1 MSTLS
6 LHRLLSRRYR
16 MLVFDWDGTAVASRS
31 GPVDHLI
38 WRTEALLARGVWL
51 AAVTGTNFANL
62 DRQFFSFLHPR
73 IKGSLLACV
82 NRGSEV
88 YGFDSEGCPVR
99 LWARE
104 ATHAENRMMDESVSM
119 AQRVLEEQHGLATRV
134 IFDRMNRR
142 KLDIMPFREW
152 EDPPKEMIGEL
163 LARTQARLKDA
174 GLPGIQSVIDLVR
187 RCSEEVGLDGR
198 VTSDVKHVELGLTD
212 KSDSVDYLVEQVAKP
227 HGIDVSEIL
236 FIGDEFGSIGGCEG
250 SDSKMITPK
259 TEGASFISVGQEP
272 EGVPPSVYH
281 MGGGIESF
289 SEILA
294 LEMNVWR
301 DYGKPMLA
309 GKESIDSHLL
319 LLPAEDNQV
328 AYETSCQAETA
339 ASYETLFTLT
349 NGYLSVRGAHE
360 DGLYRGNPGSFVAG
374 VFDKAQGPY
383 DVTELVVIQD
393 PLPIEIRV
401 DGERVGESG
410 IRDYRR
416 ELDMQSA
423 ILRRTY
429 RWSDRHGRVIRV
441 ESERFTSA
449 VNEHLLCIKL
459 SLTVEHGSGRVSI
472 RSRLDGDVSNSDA
485 AHIKVDRVRAERHG
499 VAEVHTTTMESG
511 IGIAMAC
518 AQRASVVKCRGEAD
532 RESADA
538 CGIPIQA
545 VPYED
550 RRSAGHDF
558 EALLEEGESIEIH
571 KFVTAHTSRDVAW
584 CGRGQQPGTDE
595 LLSAARVNASEAASS
610 GFPECRRGHIEG
622 WRRKWERCDIRLDG
636 PDRDQMAV
644 RFALYHLASLG
655 PRSDDTVSIAAKGL
669 HGEGYKGHVFWD
681 TEIFILPFFVVQ
693 FPDVARRLL
702 MYRYHTLPGARRK
715 ARDNGYRGAM
725 YAWESADSGD
735 ETTPKWSRPHPETGE
750 RVRIWCGE
758 LEDHITAD
766 VAYAVWNYCRRTGD
780 WDFMQAYGM
789 EIIVEAARFWAS
801 RAEWNGERK
810 RYDILR
816 VIGPDEFHEHVDNN
830 AFTNYLARWT
840 LLAALDLA
848 QEFPEDWDRLS
859 CRLGI
864 DEDELDE
871 IRRVADL
878 LYLPLPDLDSGV
890 VEQFE
895 GYYGYDD
902 VDLEELKESV
912 KGSGESVEEALGR
925 EKLVRS
931 KLLKQAD
938 VVMLGCLLPDLF
950 DKEIWDANWR
960 YYEPRTTHLSSLSA
974 SMHSVFASYLG
985 LPAANDVR
993 GYGAAMSP
1001 RAWGCTDAYSYFERC
1016 ICIELEDEKGNL
1028 MDGIHAANLGG
1039 MWQAVVHGFAGIRL
1053 LNGAGRGGLC
1063 RRGKEEA
1070 EPVIAINP
1078 RLPRG
1083 WDRLKV
1089 PFECRGRRLLTVITP
1104 YRLIVAN
1111 KTEDAEAGGNK
1122 SVIIECAGRRR
1133 RVAEGQS
1140 VEFILAQLPDSV

>member
-1 MSTLS
+1 MSNLS
-6 LHRLLSRRYR
+6 LHQLLSRRYK

-31 GPVDHLI
+31 GPVNHLI
-38 WRTEALLARGVWL
+38 WRTEALLGRGVWL

-62 DRQFFSFLHPR
+62 DRQFFSLLHPK
-73 IKGSLLACV
+73 IKGNLLACI

-88 YGFDSEGCPVR
+88 YGFDSEGRPVR

-104 ATHAENRMMDESVSM
+104 ATHAENRMMDEAVSM
-119 AQRVLEEQHGLATRV
+119 AQRILKEQHCLATRV
-134 IFDRMNRR
+134 ISDRMNRR

-152 EDPPKEMIGEL
+152 EDPPKERIGEL
-163 LARTQARLKDA
+163 LIETQARLKAA
-174 GLPGIQSVIDLVR
+174 GLLGLQSVIDLVR
-187 RCSEEVGLDGR
+187 RCSEEVGLEGR

-227 HGIDVSEIL
+227 HGIGISEIL
-236 FIGDEFGSIGGCEG
+236 FIGDEFGSIGGSEG
-250 SDSKMITPK
+250 SDSKMITRK
-259 TEGASFISVGQEP
+259 TEGAAFISVGQEP
-272 EGVPPSVYH
+272 EGVPSPVNH
-281 MGGGIESF
+281 VGGGVESF
-289 SEILA
+289 AKILDA
-294 LEMNVWR
+294 QMKVWR
-301 DYGKPMLA
+301 DEGEA
-309 GKESIDSHLL
+309 TSAQRESIDSHLL

-374 VFDKAQGPY
+374 VFDKASGPY

-393 PLPIEIRV
+393 PLPIEIQV
-401 DGERVGESG
+401 GGERVEDMG
-410 IRDYRR
+410 ISDYRR
-416 ELDMQSA
+416 ELDMQSG
-423 ILRRTY
+423 ILRRAY
-429 RWSDRHGRVIRV
+429 RWSGRRGRAIRV
-441 ESERFTSA
+441 ESERFVS
-449 VNEHLLCIKL
+449 VVDEHLLCITL
-459 SLTVEHGSGRVSI
+459 SLTMERGSGRVLL
-472 RSRLDGDVSNSDA
+472 RSWLDGDVSNSGVV
-485 AHIKVDRVRAERHG
+485 HLKVDRVRAERDG
-499 VAEVHTTTMESG
+499 SAEVCTTTMESG
-511 IGIAMAC
+511 IRIAMAC
-518 AQRASVVKCRGEAD
+518 AQQAGVVKCRGEAS
-532 RESADA
+532 RESTDA
-538 CGIPIQA
+538 CAVPVQA
-545 VPYED
+545 VPYAD

-571 KFVTAHTSRDVAW
+571 KFVTVHTSRDVAW
-584 CGRGQQPGTDE
+584 RRRGQRPAMDE
-595 LLSAARVNASEAASS
+595 LLSTARVNANEAASS
-610 GFPECRRGHIEG
+610 GFSECRQGHIEG
-622 WRRKWERCDIRLDG
+622 WRRKWERCDILLDG
-636 PDRDQMAV
+636 PDRDRMAV
-644 RFALYHLASLG
+644 RFALFHLASLG
-655 PRSDDTVSIAAKGL
+655 PKSDDTVSIAAKGL

-766 VAYAVWNYCRRTGD
+766 VAYAVWSYSRWTGD
-780 WDFMQAYGM
+780 WGFMQAYGM
-789 EIIVEAARFWAS
+789 EMIVEAARFWAS
-801 RAEWNGERK
+801 RAEWNDERK

-830 AFTNYLARWT
+830 AFTNYMARWT
-840 LLAALDLA
+840 LLKALDLA
-848 QEFPEDWDRLS
+848 EEFPEDWDRLA

-878 LYLPLPDLDSGV
+878 LHLPRPDPDSGV

-902 VDLEELKESV
+902 VDLLKLEERAKS
-912 KGSGESVEEALGR
+912 SGKSVEEVLGR
-925 EKLVRS
+925 ERLVRS

-950 DKEIWDANWR
+950 NKEIWSANWR

-993 GYGAAMSP
+993 RYGAAMSP
-1001 RAWGCTDAYSYFERC
+1001 RAWGCTDGYAYFERC
-1016 ICIELEDEKGNL
+1016 ISIELEDEKGNL
-1028 MDGIHAANLGG
+1028 KDGIHAANLGG
-1039 MWQAVVHGFAGIRL
+1039 MWQAVVYGFAGIRL
-1053 LNGAGRGGLC
+1053 LNGAGREGVC

-1078 RLPRG
+1078 RLPRS
-1083 WDRLKV
+1083 WDRLQI
-1089 PFECRGRRLLTVITP
+1089 PFECRGRRLRAVITP
-1104 YRLIVAN
+1104 YRVLVAHEA
-1111 KTEDAEAGGNK
+1111 KGAEASGDE
-1122 SVIIECAGRRR
+1122 SVIIECRGRCQ
-1133 RVAEGQS
+1133 RVPEGQS
-1140 VEFILAQLPDSV
+1140 VEFIT

>member
-1 MSTLS
+1 MSNLS
-6 LHRLLSRRYR
+6 LHQLLSRRYK

-38 WRTEALLARGVWL
+38 WRTEALLGRGVWF

-62 DRQFFSFLHPR
+62 DRQFFSLLHLR
-73 IKGSLLACV
+73 SKGNLLACV

-88 YGFDSEGCPVR
+88 YGFDSEGCAVR

-104 ATHAENRMMDESVSM
+104 ATPLENRMIDEAIGI
-119 AQRVLEEQHGLATRV
+119 AQRVLKEQHGLATRV

-152 EDPPKEMIGEL
+152 EDPPKGMIGEL
-163 LARTQARLKDA
+163 LARTQARLENA

-187 RCSEEVGLDGR
+187 RCSEEVGLEGR

-227 HGIDVSEIL
+227 HGIDISEIL
-236 FIGDEFGSIGGCEG
+236 FIGDEFGSIGGSQG

-259 TEGASFISVGQEP
+259 TEGAVFISVGQEP
-272 EGVPPSVYH
+272 EGVPPPVYH

-289 SEILA
+289 SRILDRQ
-294 LEMNVWR
+294 MNVWR
-301 DYGKPMLA
+301 DDGEPMSA

-319 LLPAEDNQV
+319 LLPAEDNKI

-360 DGLYRGNPGSFVAG
+360 DGLYMGNPGSFVAG
-374 VFDKAQGPY
+374 VFDKASGPY

-401 DGERVGESG
+401 NGERVGESG
-410 IRDYRR
+410 ISDYRR
-416 ELDMQSA
+416 ELDMPSG
-423 ILRRTY
+423 ILRRAY
-429 RWSDRHGRVIRV
+429 RWRDRHGRMVKV
-441 ESERFTSA
+441 ESERFVS
-449 VNEHLLCIKL
+449 VVDEHLLCIKL
-459 SLTVEHGSGRVSI
+459 SLTMERGSGRVLF
-472 RSRLDGDVSNSDA
+472 RSSLDGDVSNS
-485 AHIKVDRVRAERHG
+485 G
-499 VAEVHTTTMESG
+499 VAHLQVERVGAEGDGSAGVCTTTIESG
-511 IGIAMAC
+511 IGVATAC
-518 AQRASVVKCRGEAD
+518 AQRAGVVKCRGEAG

-538 CGIPIQA
+538 CAIPVKA
-545 VPYED
+545 VPYAD
-550 RRSAGHDF
+550 RRSAGHNF

-571 KFVTAHTSRDVAW
+571 KFVTVHTSRDVAW
-584 CGRGQQPGTDE
+584 RRRGQQPGMDE
-595 LLSAARVNASEAASS
+595 LLSTARANASEAASL
-610 GFPECRRGHIEG
+610 GFSECKQEHIEG
-622 WRRKWERCDIRLDG
+622 WRRMWERCDILLDG
-636 PDRDQMAV
+636 PDRDRMAV
-644 RFALYHLASLG
+644 RFALFHLASLG
-655 PRSDDTVSIAAKGL
+655 PKSDDTVSIAAKGL

-702 MYRYHTLPGARRK
+702 MYRYRTLPGARRK

-789 EIIVEAARFWAS
+789 EMIVEAARFWAS
-801 RAEWNGERK
+801 RAEWNDVRG

-830 AFTNYLARWT
+830 AFTNYIARWT
-840 LLAALDLA
+840 LLKALDLA
-848 QEFPEDWDRLS
+848 QEFPEDWDVLA

-878 LYLPLPDLDSGV
+878 LYLPPPNPDSGV

-895 GYYGYDD
+895 GYYGYND
-902 VDLEELKESV
+902 VDLVRLKESV
-912 KGSGESVEEALGR
+912 KGAGESVEEALGR
-925 EKLVRS
+925 ERLVRS

-938 VVMLGCLLPDLF
+938 IVMLGCILPDLF
-950 DKEIWDANWR
+950 DKEIWNANWR

-974 SMHSVFASYLG
+974 SAHSAFASYLG
-985 LPAANDVR
+985 LSED
-993 GYGAAMSP
+993 GYA
-1001 RAWGCTDAYSYFERC
+1001 YFERC
-1016 ICIELEDEKGNL
+1016 ISIELEDEKGNL
-1028 MDGIHAANLGG
+1028 KDGIHAANLGG
-1039 MWQAVVHGFAGIRL
+1039 MWQAVVYGFAGIRL
-1053 LNGAGRGGLC
+1053 LNGAGGEGLC
-1063 RRGKEEA
+1063 SLAKGAA
-1070 EPVIAINP
+1070 EPVIAIDP
-1078 RLPRG
+1078 RLPRR
-1083 WDRLKV
+1083 WDRLQI
-1089 PFECRGRRLLTVITP
+1089 PFECQGRRLRVVITP
-1104 YRLIVAN
+1104 YRVTVVN
-1111 KTEDAEAGGNK
+1111 KTADAQVVAGDK
-1122 SVIIECAGRRR
+1122 SVIIECRGRRQ
-1133 RVAEGQS
+1133 RVPEGQS
-1140 VEFILAQLPDSV
+1140 VEFILA